1 MLVIYLPESLLN
13 KLNFDVWCIIDS
25 YSAFRQNRLLIDEL
39 FNLES
44 FYDESIRRS
53 RFQEVLEQMRE
64 LNITNVT
71 KKEDLE

>member
-25 YSAFRQNRLLIDEL
+25 YSDFRQKRLLIDEL

-53 RFQEVLEQMRE
+53 RFQEVLEQLRE

-71 KKEDLE
+71 